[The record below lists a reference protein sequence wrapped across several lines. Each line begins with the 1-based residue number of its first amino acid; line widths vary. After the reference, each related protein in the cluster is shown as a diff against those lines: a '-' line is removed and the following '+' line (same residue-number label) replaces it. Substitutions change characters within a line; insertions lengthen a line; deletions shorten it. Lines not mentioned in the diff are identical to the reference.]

1 MESGRKARRFLGKYR
16 WKEIVGLDL
25 GGNCAAGE
33 IWPDPDYI
41 SKVKTRFTDKFCVDD
56 KREELSVTSRKLI
69 ILTPQANHLGELK
82 RCRFPRALFR
92 PSE

>member
-33 IWPDPDYI
+33 IPSDPEYI

-56 KREELSVTSRKLI
+56 KREKLSVTSRKI
-69 ILTPQANHLGELK
+69 NHSDSTGQSSGRVK
-82 RCRFPRALFR
+82 KMQISPGPIQTF
-92 PSE
+92 